1 MNVLHL
7 STEKY
12 GDVEI
17 REDQLSTIT
26 ETELRKTGCTLS
38 REELA
43 RCFAWK
49 RMAASVR
56 RQNVPAPGALF
67 RRK

>member
-17 REDQLSTIT
+17 REDELSTIT
-26 ETELRKTGCTLS
+26 ETELRNMGCTLS

-49 RMAASVR
+49 HLAASVR
-56 RQNVPAPGALF
+56 R
-67 RRK
+67 RYRK